1 MTIHRNFLKKVTMM
15 RTAMVLEIKFDV
27 CHIILS
33 EIQDANEEVP
43 YCVSFDFRYFFRLK
57 NCMSVLTLCV

>member
-1 MTIHRNFLKKVTMM
+1 M